1 MERGNEG
8 GKINEP
14 TLSIVSIYEY
24 RGNYTDLF
32 PLVAFPRGKI
42 SQSILSVS
50 SFTIGRLQKYTHTHK
65 HIFIYI
71 RLEKEV
77 TRERQIKSKH
87 VCDQLTKHSVLMSI
101 LKFCNVYDKEF
112 HRVFTG
118 YYSKR
123 ILFDY
128 SLSLLRV
135 KEKKRIPLSR
145 IFHIRML

>member
-1 MERGNEG
+1 MRA
-8 GKINEP
+8 GKLMNRPFRLFRYTNIAETTP
-14 TLSIVSIYEY
+14 TCFLSL
-24 RGNYTDLF
+24 LF
-32 PLVAFPRGKI
+32 RAGKYPNPFSRLVPLPLVDYKN
-42 SQSILSVS
+42 
-50 SFTIGRLQKYTHTHK
+50 TYTHTQTY
-65 HIFIYI
+65 IYI

>member
-50 SFTIGRLQKYTHTHK
+50 SFTIGRLQKYTHTN
-65 HIFIYI
+65 IYIYI

-128 SLSLLRV
+128 SLSPLRV
-135 KEKKRIPLSR
+135 KEKKRISLSR
-145 IFHIRML
+145 IFHRVL

>member
-50 SFTIGRLQKYTHTHK
+50 SFTIGRLQKYTHTH
-65 HIFIYI
+65 YI

-87 VCDQLTKHSVLMSI
+87 VCDQLTKHSVLMSV

-128 SLSLLRV
+128 SLSLC
-135 KEKKRIPLSR
+135 
-145 IFHIRML
+145 